1 LIDDYGKNGDED
13 NNDRNS
19 DDDDNDVIIVYNL
32 CLCGEDRIL
41 FNDSIHPLVEHVTS

>member
-1 LIDDYGKNGDED
+1 MVMKKMMMIIYDEMMIIM
-13 NNDRNS
+13 S
-19 DDDDNDVIIVYNL
+19 VIIVYNL